1 MANYEYPKEVTDEN
15 FDALFQRAKVIRDRT
30 YNLDLL
36 SVFVTLAIFF
46 GFLTPIFWYYHGFF
60 HSLTA
65 PWTLL
70 TVILV
75 FIGGSLFISTFLNE
89 VVRAFLRRCN
99 FLIFHYPTSE
109 ECIFAEIFIIA
120 NRIKDNR
127 VFAKNWQGRFRSATF
142 RVKLLCDEFSL
153 FSNDFFNVK
162 RRFYAPEFNLLAS
175 GENQISRMLI
185 FSKSKTSK
193 MLTDFALALVR
204 NEDVIAFQHVK
215 TIIRETNKFG
225 KLENLSKRIGNQLRS
240 VYGILALV
248 GVVIA
253 SIAGIITIIS
263 ALT

>member
-1 MANYEYPKEVTDEN
+1 MAKYEYPKEVTDEN
-15 FDALFQRAKVIRDRT
+15 FDSLFQRAKIIRDRT
-30 YNLDLL
+30 YTLDVS
-36 SVFVTLAIFF
+36 SVFVTLAVFF
-46 GFLTPIFWYYHGFF
+46 GILAPIFWYYHEFF

-65 PWTLL
+65 QWTLL
-70 TVILV
+70 TILLLT
-75 FIGGSLFISTFLNE
+75 FGGGLFISTFLNE
-89 VVRAFLRRCN
+89 VVRAFLRRFH

-109 ECIFAEIFIIA
+109 ECIYAEIFIIA
-120 NRIKDNR
+120 NRLNKNR
-127 VFAKNWQGRFRSATF
+127 VYPKNWIERFKSATF
-142 RVKLLCDEFSL
+142 RVGLLCDEFSL
-153 FSNDFFNVK
+153 FSHDFFNVK
-162 RRFYAPEFNLLAS
+162 SRFYAPEFSLLAS
-175 GENQISRMLI
+175 GGNQISRMLI

-248 GVVIA
+248 GVIIA
-253 SIAGIITIIS
+253 SIAGIITIIL